1 VSLAVTGAIHDGERV
16 GLRAENG
23 LIAELGPHVSA
34 QPGDYLIDGDGTIL
48 VAPLI
53 NGHTHAAMTLFRGYG
68 DDLPLMRWLEE
79 KIWPIERRLEPED
92 VYWGTR
98 LACLEMIRS
107 GTVRFWDMYWHAPAA
122 ARAVADAGTR
132 ATVAAPLIDIDG
144 RSEAMREAAQDSLDA
159 LVGAGERIDAGLAP
173 HAIYTVTEASLRW
186 IAELAA
192 DRGLPVQIH
201 LSETEQEVID
211 CLAAHGVRPAR
222 YLDRVGLLTPGT
234 VLAHGVWLDDD
245 ELELIAERG
254 AVVVTNPVAN
264 LKLAVGGVFPY
275 PRARAAGVQVGLG
288 TDGPGSNNSL
298 DLFADMKVL
307 ALLQKHAAND
317 AAVID
322 ATETWEIA
330 TGRRAPLL
338 GAAPGLEVGQ
348 PADFL
353 LLRAG
358 APELSFGELPAALVY
373 AASGA
378 VVHTTVVAGRVLM
391 HDGEIEGA
399 EEVLARALERARALG
414 LAPPLAS
421 AVAAPSPSRTARRG
435 ASLNPD
441 QA

>member
-1 VSLAVTGAIHDGERV
+1 VSLAVTGASLDGEPV
-16 GLRAENG
+16 GLRTQEK
-23 LIAELGPHVSA
+23 IIIEIGPGVEP
-34 QPGDYLIDGDGTIL
+34 QPGDDLLDAPGAIL
-48 VAPLI
+48 TAPLV

-79 KIWPIERRLEPED
+79 KIWPVERRLEPED

-122 ARAVADAGTR
+122 ARAVADAGMR

-144 RSEAMREAAQDSLDA
+144 RSEQMRAAALNTLDE
-159 LVGAGERIDAGLAP
+159 LSGSPDRIDAGLAP
-173 HAIYTVTEASLRW
+173 HAIYTVTEDSLRW

-192 DRGLPVQIH
+192 DRNIPVQIH
-201 LSETEQEVID
+201 LSETEPEVID
-211 CLAAHGVRPAR
+211 CLAAHGQRPAH
-222 YLDRVGLLTPGT
+222 YLDRVGLLSPRT
-234 VLAHGVWLDDD
+234 VLAHGVWLDHG

-254 AVVVTNPVAN
+254 ATVVTNPVAN
-264 LKLAVGGVFPY
+264 LKLAVGGVFAY
-275 PRARAAGVQVGLG
+275 PAARAAGVQVGLG

-298 DLFADMKVL
+298 DLFSDMKTF
-307 ALLQKHAAND
+307 ALVQKHAAND
-317 AAVID
+317 AAAID
-322 ATETWEIA
+322 AVETWQIA
-330 TGRRAPLL
+330 TGQKAPAL
-338 GAAPGLEVGQ
+338 GAAPALGVGQ

-391 HDGEIEGA
+391 RDGAIDDA
-399 EEVLARALERARALG
+399 EEVLARALERSHRLG
-414 LAPPLAS
+414 LGPPIAREDELA
-421 AVAAPSPSRTARRG
+421 
-435 ASLNPD
+435 
-441 QA
+441 

>member
-1 VSLAVTGAIHDGERV
+1 MSLAITGALLAGEPV

-23 LIAELGPHVSA
+23 LIAEIGPGVEP
-34 QPGDYLIDGDGTIL
+34 QPGDERLDAAGSIL
-48 VAPLI
+48 VAPMV

-122 ARAVADAGTR
+122 ARAVADAGMR
-132 ATVAAPLIDIDG
+132 ATVAAPLIDVG
-144 RSEAMREAAQDSLDA
+144 GQSEAMREAALRSLDELA
-159 LVGAGERIDAGLAP
+159 GAGEQIDAGLAP
-173 HAIYTVTEASLRW
+173 HAIYTVTEDSLRW

-192 DRGLPVQIH
+192 NRGFPVQIH
-201 LSETEQEVID
+201 LSETEQEVIE
-211 CLAAHGVRPAR
+211 CLAAHGERPAH
-222 YLDRVGLLTPGT
+222 YLDRVGLLSPRT

-264 LKLAVGGVFPY
+264 LKLAVGGVFSY

-307 ALLQKHAAND
+307 ALVQKHAAND
-317 AAVID
+317 AAAID
-322 ATETWEIA
+322 AVETWKIA
-330 TGRRAPLL
+330 TGQRAPLL
-338 GAAPGLEVGQ
+338 GAAPGLDVGQ

-358 APELSFGELPAALVY
+358 TPELSFGELPAAVVY

-391 HDGEIEGA
+391 RGGQIEGA
-399 EEVLARALERARALG
+399 EEVLARALERARGLG
-414 LAPPLAS
+414 LAPPAASPAPAAYPGRNELA
-421 AVAAPSPSRTARRG
+421 
-435 ASLNPD
+435 
-441 QA
+441 

>member
-1 VSLAVTGAIHDGERV
+1 MSLAVTGAIHNAERV

-23 LIAELGPHVSA
+23 LIAALGPDVTP
-34 QPGDYLIDGDGTIL
+34 QPGDDVLDATGTIL

-98 LACLEMIRS
+98 LACLEMIKS

-122 ARAVADAGTR
+122 ARAVGDAGMR
-132 ATVAAPLIDIDG
+132 ATVAAPLIDVDG
-144 RSEAMREAAQDSLDA
+144 RSEEMRIAALTTLEELGDA
-159 LVGAGERIDAGLAP
+159 ADRIGAGLAP
-173 HAIYTVTEASLRW
+173 HAIYTVSEDSLRW
-186 IAELAA
+186 IAELASER
-192 DRGLPVQIH
+192 DFPVQIH

-211 CLAAHGVRPAR
+211 CLAAHGERPAR
-222 YLDRVGLLTPGT
+222 YLDRVGLLTRGT

-254 AVVVTNPVAN
+254 SVVVTNPVAN
-264 LKLAVGGVFPY
+264 LKLAVGRVFPY
-275 PRARAAGVQVGLG
+275 PRARAAGVSVGLG

-317 AAVID
+317 AAAMD
-322 ATETWEIA
+322 AIETWEIA

-338 GAAPGLEVGQ
+338 GAPAALEVGQ

-378 VVHTTVVAGRVLM
+378 VVHSTVVAGRALM
-391 HDGEIEGA
+391 RDGEIEGA
-399 EEVLARALERARALG
+399 DEVLARALERARGLG
-414 LAPPLAS
+414 LAPPVAS
-421 AVAAPSPSRTARRG
+421 AHADELA
-435 ASLNPD
+435 
-441 QA
+441 